1 MGGKSPAGC
10 TRPTGVRLLVE
21 GTIALVVF
29 SLFLEIKA
37 LLNYVIFVLVWYA
50 LLGLIIL
57 WQTSRLYCFDGGE
70 LEIRSFISTKRVRL
84 ENLREAFISQG
95 PIAKRL
101 GVGSVYIIIETGKVI
116 AIMDVKDPE
125 KVLEKVNSGTG

>member
-21 GTIALVVF
+21 GTIGLVVF

-37 LLNYVIFVLVWYA
+37 LLNYAIFVLIWYA
-50 LLGLIIL
+50 LLGLIIW
-57 WQTSRLYCFDGGE
+57 WQTSHLYCFEGGE
-70 LEIRSFISTKRVRL
+70 LEIRSFTSRKRVRL
-84 ENLREAFISQG
+84 ANLREAFVSQG

-101 GVGSVYIIIETGKVI
+101 GVGSVYIVMENGKVI
-116 AIMDVKDPE
+116 VIMDVKDPE
-125 KVLEKVNSGTG
+125 KVLERVNSGTG